1 MEENKIGLIITPV
14 QIPKQPQN
22 QDFLSWLFKK
32 LFG

>member
-14 QIPKQPQN
+14 PIPKQPKN
-22 QDFLSWLFKK
+22 NDFFSWLFKK